1 MTTMTERL
9 SYLNVS
15 SFAKWILAHA
25 EHGDGLTIDGD
36 MIECDCGARRMRL

>member
-1 MTTMTERL
+1 VLAERL

-25 EHGDGLTIDGD
+25 EHGDGLTVEDD
-36 MIECDCGARRMRL
+36 MLVCDCGTSRMRL